1 MSAAAG
7 AVDDT
12 VALAK
17 GGRTSFYGFILRL
30 VARIP
35 FLFFAGRLYGA
46 ETLGRFAY
54 AILVVEFAAQLTTMG
69 LKRGLAFEI
78 SSSDRED
85 RLVVWDAMLLS
96 AAASAIAAVIL
107 ASLPQMM
114 FPNSDLKGAEWL
126 LPLIVFAIAGSDVAL
141 AALAYRHDVRAS
153 VIARSIVEQ
162 WTISVA
168 AMALYFT
175 FLRNDGLIVAYVLS
189 MIGAL
194 SFSLW
199 PLIRSYGMPVGWRPD
214 PRRLLTMARRNLPL
228 AGSDAMEWG
237 SRRIDIA
244 ILGLFFSPAFVGI
257 YFAAQQVASLPQR
270 LKTSFDPILGPVISQ
285 KLQDDDKGGV
295 AAQVR
300 QVGFWIIAAQTA
312 VALALGIPGEAVME
326 LSGPVFVAGTAA
338 LAFLLAAEVA
348 AATAAV
354 SETALVY
361 VARHRNL
368 MISLFTLALQAT
380 LTVVLILGFRA
391 VRLPPQWAAAFGWQT
406 TRMPEAWAATGPAI
420 ALLLA
425 LGLGS
430 IIKSRLLSRILG
442 ASVIGWRWPLV
453 WAALAAGIAGTL
465 VTRLP
470 HAWRFAELPIGI
482 PLILGVFGA
491 IVWTKS
497 FTEED
502 RILFR
507 RAPPAAEPVAD
518 PRDIPVRI
526 D

>member
-1 MSAAAG
+1 MSVAAG

-30 VARIP
+30 VARVP
-35 FLFFAGRLYGA
+35 FLFFAGRIYGA

-78 SSSDRED
+78 SSTDRDD
-85 RLVVWDAMLLS
+85 RLVVWDAMALS
-96 AAASAIAAVIL
+96 VGASALAAIVL
-107 ASLPQMM
+107 ASMPGMM
-114 FPNSDLKGAEWL
+114 FPNSDLKGAERL

-141 AALAYRHDVRAS
+141 AALAYRHNVRAS
-153 VIARSIVEQ
+153 VVARSIVEQ
-162 WTISVA
+162 WTISIA
-168 AMALYFT
+168 AMLLYFT
-175 FLRNDGLIVAYVLS
+175 FLGNDGLIVAYVLS
-189 MIGAL
+189 MVGAL
-194 SFSLW
+194 AFSLW
-199 PLIRSYGMPVGWRPD
+199 PLVRTYGTPAGWRPE
-214 PRRLLTMARRNLPL
+214 PARLAAMARRNLPL
-228 AGSDAMEWG
+228 AGADAMEWG

-285 KLQDDDKGGV
+285 KLQGGDRAGV

-312 VALALGIPGEAVME
+312 VALALGIPAEAVME
-326 LSGPVFVAGTAA
+326 LSGSVFVAGTAA

-348 AATAAV
+348 AATGAV
-354 SETALVY
+354 SETALIY

-368 MISLFTLALQAT
+368 MVSLFTLAMQAA
-380 LTVVLILGFRA
+380 LTVALIVGFRA
-391 VRLPPQWAAAFGWQT
+391 IRVPPDWAERLGWPSAT
-406 TRMPEAWAATGPAI
+406 MPEAWAATAPAI

-425 LGLGS
+425 LGLAS
-430 IIKSRLLSRILG
+430 IIKSRLLARLLD
-442 ASVIGWRWPLV
+442 APVIGWRWPLV
-453 WAALAAGIAGTL
+453 WAALAAGIVGHL

-482 PLILGVFGA
+482 PLILGVFGT
-491 IVWTKS
+491 IVWKKS

-502 RILFR
+502 RLLFR
-507 RAPPAAEPVAD
+507 RAPATPD
-518 PRDIPVRI
+518 PRTMPVRI